1 MGDSAY
7 SFSLTTFSPS
17 GKLLQIEYALTAVS
31 AGATSLGIKATNGVV
46 VATEKKLPSVLV
58 DEESVKKTSLLT
70 PNIGVAYS
78 GMGPDSRVL
87 VRKARKLAQSYY
99 RLYKETIPVSQLV
112 RETAT
117 VMQESTQ
124 QGYVQILETP

>member
-1 MGDSAY
+1 MIPHDAPSQAKGKDPKDDP
-7 SFSLTTFSPS
+7 TTV
-17 GKLLQIEYALTAVS
+17 LVVDA
-31 AGATSLGIKATNGVV
+31 AGGWRGGGRCATKASNGVV
-46 VATEKKLPSVLV
+46 IATEKKLPSVLV
-58 DEESVKKTSLLT
+58 DEESVSKISLLT
-70 PNIGVAYS
+70 PQLGVAYS

-87 VRKARKLAQSYY
+87 VKQARKLAQAYY

-124 QGYVQILETP
+124 QG

>member
-1 MGDSAY
+1 
-7 SFSLTTFSPS
+7 
-17 GKLLQIEYALTAVS
+17 
-31 AGATSLGIKATNGVV
+31 
-46 VATEKKLPSVLV
+46 VLV
-58 DEESVKKTSLLT
+58 DEESVSKISLIT
-70 PNIGVAYS
+70 PQLGVAYS

-87 VRKARKLAQSYY
+87 VKQARKLSQAYY

-124 QGYVQILETP
+124 QGCVTRPPARPSLRTRSKPFAPCDPRLPPAAAPLKDPFGRDEVLE